1 MDFLELPHL
10 PKKERS
16 RREYE
21 VVIEMMEL
29 DIPMTAFPALVF
41 RCRSIAE
48 TEGEAAGPGSFLS
61 WQSAHVV
68 YIVEIAR
75 AHSRQ

>member
-10 PKKERS
+10 PKIGRS
-16 RREYE
+16 NSEYE

-41 RCRSIAE
+41 RCRRGRSTAE
-48 TEGEAAGPGSFLS
+48 TEAEAAGPGSFRS
-61 WQSAHVV
+61 WQSTHVV
-68 YIVEIAR
+68 FR
-75 AHSRQ
+75 